1 MKKYYILFAV
11 FFSVINTNIQAQDF
25 SDCFCFTMYDPVCSA
40 DGTTYSNSCYA
51 ACEGIEEYTMGE
63 CQELTPILTAPVGE
77 LFSYSQ
83 NLGPDTSPVDGPMLF
98 LYQSPDW
105 AEANIISTP
114 YANSFGEWILEIEGT
129 PTINDVGNNLFVVSS
144 LEPWTQNISYDTLT
158 VSVILNCICP
168 AVEAPVC
175 GVDGNTYSNSCEAS
189 CANVEIAYDGMCL
202 PTNNCIADVQI
213 LSQEVIYGFA
223 GPMLHLEVMNV
234 GQDLEGIMASINLG
248 ICPSEDYFVFD
259 AWPEGEVMDMYY
271 NFACLSMAPYIEP
284 YEAQLI
290 LSGNANCADSFPF
303 EFDPQGGNSPEGCTD
318 ANGTFYANGEEWNQ
332 DDCTFCSCD
341 NGEIMCMVVDCAMPN
356 CEDPI
361 YIDGQCCPTC
371 EVEGCT
377 DPQAT
382 NFSFDAIIDDGSCT
396 YYYNYEYCN
405 FLGTEV
411 PYGETVYYNDEYCTC
426 ESFLFNA
433 LGITLDAEMNCEP
446 AGCTSDDGVF
456 YAIGDAINGD
466 CETCICSPSI
476 ATVYPPEPP
485 SWTCSEIADCAD
497 CSQIDCP
504 PGTYCQN
511 GECIPDETLMEC
523 TAEDGQAYPLG
534 FVLDAECESCICMES
549 MLDIYP
555 PAPPTWECYEIA
567 DCGMIYGCTNPEAF
581 NYDPQA
587 TFEDG
592 SCVLEG
598 SCISADGVSYS
609 LGSVYTQACETCIC
623 IETLSLPGL
632 PILGSWQCEV
642 TNDCEDPCDLLDCA
656 FGCENGECIP
666 DPNDCLCTYEY
677 APVCGSNGVTY
688 GNACEAE
695 CQGITEFYDGECL
708 PTSYCDEIEVTTATS
723 YDDAGQTLLEITV
736 WNNSQNHINYPQFQV
751 GSTNAYVDITAI
763 FENAY
768 WIGSGESTT
777 NTYQVTGGGNMPMIV
792 QASYYVG
799 AMNQNAGCEYPIEFI
814 LEPIWGEL
822 GCYDSGEYYPIGA
835 EFYNNCENCICFP
848 SDAASPLEPAVWVC
862 ETISDCEEIDEYGC
876 NDDLGNFYAFGESMI
891 QDCNTCTCTPG
902 FNPNAD
908 GFWMCS
914 MMPCEEE
921 CLEGQTSYEL
931 VMNFNG
937 IDAGSFTVNIGD
949 ETYSI
954 TAPENSLTTSIDFC
968 AETNVCIE
976 VYALQTMAGPPF
988 THSLY
993 ANGVLIGEGESYY
1006 NCNDPSTDY
1015 GCEYEGT
1022 LYDFGETIDQGC
1034 NICSCQPGFNPN
1046 ENGTWSCTEMACGG
1060 CTDPNAF
1067 NYNPDATYD
1076 DGSCVYELIGCE
1088 YEGTIYDF
1096 GEIID
1101 QACNTCFCQ
1110 PGFNPNENGIWA
1122 CTEMACGGCTDPAA
1136 LNYDEYVDFED
1147 GSCEYDN
1154 DTTTPNWDYPLTGSN
1169 HTIVIPESVMVDIN
1183 GTAIENGD
1191 WLGVFYSLDGE
1202 YTSAGYIEWQGA
1214 TNIIAA
1220 QGDDPT
1226 TIEIDGF
1233 QNGDIFQ
1240 WMLWDASDNAVYMM
1254 DAAYDLSASDQEQ
1267 FVVNGISSLISLT
1280 AAPIVTEQAL
1290 SLDNG
1295 WNMFSTYMA
1304 TEGQYISDVLA
1315 DFTDYIIIA
1324 KNNVGDA
1331 WLPDYGF
1338 DGIGAMQNGQGYQ
1351 CKLSQP
1357 VDFMMQG
1364 VYLNPEENIIT
1375 LNNGWNMI
1383 GYYPTTEYDVIEV
1396 FQNIGDLVIV
1406 KDNIGMA
1413 YLPDFDFNGIGNME
1427 PGNAYQVKVL
1437 SQQELQYPTNE

>member
-1 MKKYYILFAV
+1 MKYFYILFSAL
-11 FFSVINTNIQAQDF
+11 FSLTTTDLQAQDP
-25 SDCFCFTMYDPVCSA
+25 SDCQCYTLYDPVCSDA
-40 DGTTYSNSCYA
+40 GVTFSNVCFA
-51 ACEGIEEYTMGE
+51 ACEGVEDFTVGE
-63 CQELTPILTAPVGE
+63 CSEITPIIVAPVGE
-77 LFSYSQ
+77 LFSYSH

-98 LYQSPDW
+98 LNQSPDW
-105 AEANIISTP
+105 AEANIISTS
-114 YANSFGEWILEIEGT
+114 YASSFGEWILEIEGT

-158 VSVILNCICP
+158 VSVILDCICP
-168 AVEAPVC
+168 GVEAPVC

-189 CANVEIAYDGMCL
+189 CANLDIAYDGMCL

-223 GPMLHLEVMNV
+223 GPMLHLELMNV

-332 DDCTFCSCD
+332 DDCTFCACD

-411 PYGETVYYNDEYCTC
+411 PYGETVYYNDQYCTC

-456 YAIGDAINGD
+456 YVIGDAINGD

-497 CSQIDCP
+497 CSEIDCP

-598 SCISADGVSYS
+598 SCISADGVSYP

-666 DPNDCLCTYEY
+666 DPNEVGCTSANGTFFPIGGIMEGECEICICEDQGIIANNPYWVCSSIADCGTPNDCLCTLEY

-723 YDDAGQTLLEITV
+723 YDDAGQTLLEVTV
-736 WNNSQNHINYPQFQV
+736 WNHSQNHINYPQFQV
-751 GSTNAYVDITAI
+751 GSINAYVDITPI

-768 WIGSGESTT
+768 WIGAGESTT
-777 NTYQVTGGGNMPMIV
+777 NTYQVAASGGNMAMIV

-814 LEPIWGEL
+814 LEPVWGEI
-822 GCYDSGEYYPIGA
+822 GCYDSGEYYSIGA
-835 EFYNNCENCICFP
+835 ELNNDCESCICFP
-848 SDAASPLEPAVWVC
+848 SDAASPLEPAVWAC
-862 ETISDCEEIDEYGC
+862 ETISDCEDIEEYGC
-876 NDDLGNFYAFGESMI
+876 NDAAGNFYAFGESMM

-902 FNPNAD
+902 FNPNAE

-921 CLEGQTSYEL
+921 CLQGQISYEL

-937 IDAGSFTVNIGD
+937 IDAGSFTVNVGD

-954 TAPENSLTTSIDFC
+954 AAPENSLTTSIGFC
-968 AETNVCIE
+968 ADADVCIE
-976 VYALQTMAGPPF
+976 VFALQTWAGPPF

-993 ANGVLIGEGESYY
+993 VNGVLLGENETYY
-1006 NCNDPSTDY
+1006 NCNDTSTEY
-1015 GCEYEGT
+1015 GCDYEGT
-1022 LYDFGETIDQGC
+1022 LYDFGETIDQ
-1034 NICSCQPGFNPN
+1034 S
-1046 ENGTWSCTEMACGG
+1046 
-1060 CTDPNAF
+1060 
-1067 NYNPDATYD
+1067 
-1076 DGSCVYELIGCE
+1076 
-1088 YEGTIYDF
+1088 
-1096 GEIID
+1096 
-1101 QACNTCFCQ
+1101 CNTCLCQ
-1110 PGFNPNENGIWA
+1110 AGFNPNENGIWA
-1122 CTEMACGGCTDPAA
+1122 CTEMVCGGCTDPVA
-1136 LNYDEYVDFED
+1136 LNYDEHSDYDD
-1147 GSCEYDN
+1147 GSCEYEN

-1169 HTIVIPESVMVDIN
+1169 HTIVIPESVIIDIN
-1183 GTAIENGD
+1183 GMAIENGD

-1202 YTSAGYIEWQGA
+1202 YISAGYVAWEGV
-1214 TNIIAA
+1214 TTVIAA
-1220 QGDDPT
+1220 QGDDIT
-1226 TIEIDGF
+1226 TTEIDGF
-1233 QNGDIFQ
+1233 QNGDIFN
-1240 WMLWDASDNAVYMM
+1240 WMLWDVSENEIYMM
-1254 DAAYDLSASDQEQ
+1254 DADYDLSASDQEQ
-1267 FVVNGISSLISLT
+1267 FVVNGISSLIRLT
-1280 AAPIVTEQAL
+1280 EAPIVTEQSL

-1295 WNMFSTYMA
+1295 WNMFSTYME
-1304 TEGQYISDVLA
+1304 TEGQDISDV
-1315 DFTDYIIIA
+1315 FVGFNDYIIIA

-1331 WLPDYGF
+1331 WFPEYGF

-1351 CKLSQP
+1351 CKLSEP
-1357 VDFMMQG
+1357 VDFVMQG
-1364 VYLNPEENIIT
+1364 TYLNPEENNIA
-1375 LNNGWNMI
+1375 LNIGWNMI
-1383 GYYPTTEYDVIEV
+1383 GYYPIIEYDVMDV
-1396 FQNIGDLVIV
+1396 FGDIADLVIV
-1406 KDNIGMA
+1406 KDNVGMP
-1413 YLPDFDFNGIGNME
+1413 YLPEYGYNGIGNME
-1427 PGNAYQVKVL
+1427 PGKAYKLKVL
-1437 SQQELQYPTNE
+1437 SQQELQYPPNQ